1 MVLKNYL
8 FSYISGNYQQ
18 YTSDYT
24 ESFIKPYCIN
34 CKTTHQIAVHRDGNL
49 MHYTYLY
56 KNNNFVYG
64 ISLVCGEV
72 CLNLKWLYNYLQGVI
87 EDAAYKGV
95 LFYYNEQGI
104 ICKNIDNWN
113 QETAEIDR
121 IFRNI
126 KEYINKQQSYWDIL
140 PPEDFSIPKD
150 SKIVLSFNEDDK
162 EKITDAIRHYNN
174 VIVTL
179 ENINQSG
186 FGRIVEN
193 LNAEKKKLQE
203 EKAILE
209 TEIDSL
215 TKQKKQYR
223 WVAILSICVI
233 ASLIGLYFLND
244 NLSDI
249 ISNQNN
255 TISLLESAIANK
267 NSEITSLC
275 DTLSQERG
283 VIKQKNNEIRL
294 LNTSLITYK
303 DSLRLSLER
312 NDELTDKLSEQES
325 RFYSIKNTFPINITN
340 IEIGNTY
347 HDGSIETKYGS
358 TLYSS
363 NTMYL
368 KPRITY
374 TGINTGSSIKLKIKW
389 YTPNGTLS
397 TGEKSPSGFSQEA
410 SLYVYSGSNTK
421 TLSGWGNKTKG
432 YWSSGTY
439 RIEVWYNDV
448 CIKSK
453 TFRIY

>member
-193 LNAEKKKLQE
+193 LNAEKEKLQE

-215 TKQKKQYR
+215 TKQKKQYK
-223 WVAILSICVI
+223 WVGFLSILVVL
-233 ASLIGLYFLND
+233 ALI
-244 NLSDI
+244 I
-249 ISNQNN
+249 ISLFNQNVN
-255 TISLLESAIANK
+255 NLQEEISDREYSIDSLNNVVTKCDSIIYNQTQEIDKVNSNLRNVKQELTESKRLIEEISLYMPISASEMEIKNGGDNYGESIYSSK
-267 NSEITSLC
+267 TTYIYPKLTVYSLV
-275 DTLSQERG
+275 DGSVELYTKFYRPDGSLSRSSTAG
-283 VIKQKNNEIRL
+283 VSP
-294 LNTSLITYK
+294 TGFSYK
-303 DSLRLSLER
+303 DTVYLS
-312 NDELTDKLSEQES
+312 
-325 RFYSIKNTFPINITN
+325 KNQ
-340 IEIGNTY
+340 
-347 HDGSIETKYGS
+347 S
-358 TLYSS
+358 T
-363 NTMYL
+363 T
-368 KPRITY
+368 
-374 TGINTGSSIKLKIKW
+374 
-389 YTPNGTLS
+389 
-397 TGEKSPSGFSQEA
+397 
-410 SLYVYSGSNTK
+410 VY
-421 TLSGWGNKTKG
+421 LSGWGSANKG
-432 YWSSGTY
+432 HWSSGTY

>member
-1 MVLKNYL
+1 MNCNIYFFIGTQKGYSQYPENYSKDIISNILAKTDRKKNL
-8 FSYISGNYQQ
+8 SQFAISMNGKLAYMTYQ
-18 YTSDYT
+18 YRYS
-24 ESFIKPYCIN
+24 
-34 CKTTHQIAVHRDGNL
+34 
-49 MHYTYLY
+49 
-56 KNNNFVYG
+56 
-64 ISLVCGEV
+64 
-72 CLNLKWLYNYLQGVI
+72 
-87 EDAAYKGV
+87 
-95 LFYYNEQGI
+95 
-104 ICKNIDNWN
+104 
-113 QETAEIDR
+113 
-121 IFRNI
+121 
-126 KEYINKQQSYWDIL
+126 
-140 PPEDFSIPKD
+140 D
-150 SKIVLSFNEDDK
+150 SKYFGICCE
-162 EKITDAIRHYNN
+162 YNN
-174 VIVTL
+174 VVPTNFEYLFEFFDNIVQDILTKGEIIHYDSTGIIFPSIDYISDKKEL
-179 ENINQSG
+179 VNYYSNYITNHFNDKLAKYINLPSQNYTS
-186 FGRIVEN
+186 
-193 LNAEKKKLQE
+193 EKKKVVALAYDDKHTQLIDLLSTYDNVVISRDNPYALGYANTLKKSS
-203 EKAILE
+203 EKISQLE
-209 TEIDSL
+209 TELDKINH
-215 TKQKKQYR
+215 QKKQYR
-223 WVAILSICVI
+223 WVAILSVCVI
-233 ASLIGLYFLND
+233 TSLIGLYFLND

-249 ISNQNN
+249 ISNQNS

-325 RFYSIKNTFPINITN
+325 KFYSIKNTFPINITN
-340 IEIGNTY
+340 IEIGNAY
-347 HDGSIETKYGS
+347 QDGTIETKYGS

-363 NTMYL
+363 NTMFL

-421 TLSGWGNKTKG
+421 TLSGWGSANKG
-432 YWSSGTY
+432 HWSSGTY